1 VEHRDGQWYISTNA
15 GGLLNM
21 KLVTCAAGPDCAA
34 SWKPVAGP
42 KGDVLFDGGAS
53 RPLDGVMPLKS
64 HLVVFGRE
72 GGIPRVWVAGLK
84 GQKVQSFE
92 RIEFDEDAYDVG
104 GAGNYEYVVGGGLW
118 SAQERDRA
126 GTGSQLT
133 PSSLVLASHA
143 GTTPTP

>member
-1 VEHRDGQWYISTNA
+1 MNTDGANA
-15 GGLLNM
+15 FADALRVN
-21 KLVTCAAGPDCAA
+21 T
-34 SWKPVAGP
+34 
-42 KGDVLFDGGAS
+42 VLTRLD
-53 RPLDGVMPLKS
+53 LDGTFMRQ
-64 HLVVFGRE
+64 FGRE

-126 GTGSQLT
+126 GKGSQLT